1 MIQAAAI
8 VLLCVLAAIL
18 YGIVHDQ
25 ITARVCVEYFTIGHP
40 RVFATDD
47 PTLLGIG
54 WGVLATWWVGLLLG
68 VALAVAARAGSRPKL
83 VPSQLVRPM
92 AMMLVIVGALAL
104 FAGLAG
110 HWLAERG
117 RVRLLEPLASRVPL
131 QKHVALVTALW
142 AHSAS
147 YVGGFVGG
155 AVLCGRVLKQRRR
168 AVTLGTQVDPAMTK
182 GRLQPEAQYV
192 VTFDDVRIVCRLP
205 SGKEE
210 SVRWD
215 ELDAVLIET
224 NDTGPVGTDALW
236 LLVGRGARSGCVV
249 PQGATGE
256 RELFDALQRLSGFDN
271 AKVIEAM
278 GCTDNRKFLCWR
290 RADRATSATTPG

>member
-25 ITARVCVEYFTIGHP
+25 ITARVCAEYFTIGHP
-40 RVFATDD
+40 PVIATDD

-83 VPSQLVRPM
+83 VPSQLVRPI

-110 HWLAERG
+110 HWLGECG
-117 RVRLLEPLASRVPL
+117 RVRLHEPLASRVPL
-131 QKHVALVTALW
+131 QKHVAFVTALW

-155 AVLCGRVLKQRRR
+155 AVRTGAQATSARGDAWHASRSSHDEGAAAARGSVRRHLRRR
-168 AVTLGTQVDPAMTK
+168 AH
-182 GRLQPEAQYV
+182 
-192 VTFDDVRIVCRLP
+192 RLP
-205 SGKEE
+205 PA
-210 SVRWD
+210 VR
-215 ELDAVLIET
+215 
-224 NDTGPVGTDALW
+224 
-236 LLVGRGARSGCVV
+236 
-249 PQGATGE
+249 
-256 RELFDALQRLSGFDN
+256 
-271 AKVIEAM
+271 
-278 GCTDNRKFLCWR
+278 
-290 RADRATSATTPG
+290 